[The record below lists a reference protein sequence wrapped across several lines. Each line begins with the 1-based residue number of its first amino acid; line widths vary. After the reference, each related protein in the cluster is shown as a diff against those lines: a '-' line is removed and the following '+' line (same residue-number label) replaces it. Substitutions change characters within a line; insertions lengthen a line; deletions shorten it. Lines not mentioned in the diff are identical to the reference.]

1 MPPKTN
7 PQKYTGQDFA
17 PRLALFYAAL
27 FLTVGAQLPLLP
39 VWLAAKGLDPGM
51 IGIVLA
57 VPMVV
62 RVFAMPTAALLADR
76 RDALRTGVVMAAGA
90 SLVGFSALALADG
103 LVSIIIVF
111 GLASVAYT
119 PLMLLTDAYALRG
132 LAQRG
137 LAYGPVRLWGSAA
150 FIVASFGAGY
160 LLDAV
165 ESRNLIWFV
174 VAAVGIAAVASWLL
188 APLHASTRSP
198 AATNP
203 SARWLLRSPA
213 FLAFAGAA
221 SLIQASHAIYYGFS
235 TIHWQANGL
244 DGVTIGMLWAIGVL
258 AEIALFGL
266 SVRLPAAFTP
276 TIMLSVA
283 AAGAVIR
290 WTVMALEPPGA
301 VLPVVQCLHGLSFG
315 ATHLGT
321 LAFIVRIAPAGLA
334 ATVQGYI
341 SVLIGVIMA
350 GAMGVS
356 GLLYERLGGGAY
368 GAMAIAAFVGGL
380 LAVAAHRNF
389 ETITDRSD
397 TSKPIRGPRETSSAD

>member
-1 MPPKTN
+1 MTIN
-7 PQKYTGQDFA
+7 PHNSTGEGFA
-17 PRLALFYAAL
+17 LRLALFYAAL
-27 FLTVGAQLPLLP
+27 FLTVGAQLPLLA

-57 VPMVV
+57 VPMIV
-62 RVFAMPTAALLADR
+62 RVFAMPTAARLADR
-76 RDALRTGVVMAAGA
+76 RDASRTGVVIAAGA

-103 LVSIIIVF
+103 LVPIIIIF

-132 LAQRG
+132 LAQYGR
-137 LAYGPVRLWGSAA
+137 AYGPVRLWGSAA

-160 LLDAV
+160 LLDVV
-165 ESRNLIWFV
+165 EPRNLIWFI
-174 VAAVGIAAVASWLL
+174 VAAMGIAALGSWLL
-188 APLHASTRSP
+188 APLHSSTQGP
-198 AATNP
+198 TVNA
-203 SARWLLRSPA
+203 SARWLLRTPG

-235 TIHWQANGL
+235 TIHWQARGL
-244 DGVTIGMLWAIGVL
+244 DGLTIGTLWATAVL

-266 SVRLPAAFTP
+266 SARLPAAFTP
-276 TIMLSVA
+276 TILLSIA

-290 WTVMALEPPGA
+290 WSAMALEPP
-301 VLPVVQCLHGLSFG
+301 VVLLPVVQCLHALSFA

-341 SVLIGVIMA
+341 SVLIGAVMA

-356 GLLYERLGGGAY
+356 GLLYERFGGVAY
-368 GAMAIAAFVGGL
+368 GAMAIAAFTGGL
-380 LAVAAHRNF
+380 LALAAHQ
-389 ETITDRSD
+389 
-397 TSKPIRGPRETSSAD
+397 TSK